1 MSDNTFKAPSSET
14 TAQQMADCL
23 PTGRAWGKRNDP
35 ASNVRKL
42 INSLSVAF
50 NIVQQQVELLDDE
63 FRIEETL
70 ALLEDWEKS
79 VGIPGECLG
88 TSETI
93 AQRRQAVIDRLGK
106 MPIVTLEQM
115 QAYVDALFPGLGVV
129 LVPGYE
135 YYTFEYEFEVP
146 FLGADDP
153 KWILVAKVPLSLNTF
168 EYTFEMTFEGGVDTD
183 QLECLLNRINP
194 ASVYVIIEEV
204 GVI

>member
-1 MSDNTFKAPSSET
+1 MSDNIFKAPIAET
-14 TAQQMADCL
+14 TAQQMSDCL

-50 NIVQQQVELLDDE
+50 NIVQQQVELIDDE
-63 FRIEETL
+63 FRIEQTL
-70 ALLEDWEKS
+70 ELLTDWEKS

-106 MPIVTLEQM
+106 TPIVTLDQM
-115 QAYVDALFPGLGVV
+115 QAYVDALFPGIGVE

-135 YYTFEYEFEVP
+135 YYSFEYDFEVS
-146 FLGADDP
+146 FLGDVSE
-153 KWILVAKVPLSLNTF
+153 KWILVAKVPLSNNQF
-168 EYTFEMTFEGGVDTD
+168 EYDFEMTFEGGVDTE
-183 QLECLLNRINP
+183 QLECLLNKINP
-194 ASVYVIIEEV
+194 APVYVIIEYV
-204 GVI
+204 G

>member
-1 MSDNTFKAPSSET
+1 MSDNLFKAPESTS
-14 TAQQMADCL
+14 QQMADSL

-63 FRIEETL
+63 FRIEQTL
-70 ALLEDWEKS
+70 ELLSDWEKS
-79 VGIPGECLG
+79 VGIPDECLG

-135 YYTFEYEFEVP
+135 YYSFEYDFEVSFLGDVSDKFILVATVPLSDKTFEYE
-146 FLGADDP
+146 L
-153 KWILVAKVPLSLNTF
+153 
-168 EYTFEMTFEGGVDTD
+168 EMTFEGGPDITL
-183 QLECLLNRINP
+183 LECLLNKINP
-194 ASVYVIIEEV
+194 ACVYIIIEYV
-204 GVI
+204 G